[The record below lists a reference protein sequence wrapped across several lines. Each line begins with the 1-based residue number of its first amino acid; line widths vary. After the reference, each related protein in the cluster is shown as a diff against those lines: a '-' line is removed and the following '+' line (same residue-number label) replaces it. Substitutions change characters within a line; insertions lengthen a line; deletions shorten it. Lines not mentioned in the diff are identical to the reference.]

1 MVTSKIGRSGTDRIR
16 WGDRS
21 DAGHGGASQ
30 YVDGARP
37 LLSTRSRSS
46 DAVLGEIERALGTR
60 YPRDHGAPQSAAAP
74 WRTGTPVAALST
86 GPIGP
91 CSLPLR
97 LQVPRARCKVRL
109 HVEAELHHVA
119 VGHRVVLALDPGLA
133 AGARLRDRAARD
145 QVGVGDD
152 LGLDEATL
160 EVGVDH
166 AGSLRSR
173 PAPVDGPGSG
183 LLRPRGE
190 ERLQT

>member
-1 MVTSKIGRSGTDRIR
+1 MIRRPPRSTQSRSSAASDVYKRQGVGRYQMVTSKIGRSGTDRIR

-86 GPIGP
+86 G
-91 CSLPLR
+91 
-97 LQVPRARCKVRL
+97 
-109 HVEAELHHVA
+109 
-119 VGHRVVLALDPGLA
+119 
-133 AGARLRDRAARD
+133 
-145 QVGVGDD
+145 
-152 LGLDEATL
+152 
-160 EVGVDH
+160 
-166 AGSLRSR
+166 
-173 PAPVDGPGSG
+173 
-183 LLRPRGE
+183 
-190 ERLQT
+190 